1 VSFRERIFRLLDRGH
16 YDVDPEEYVDF
27 AVVHVGVGPM
37 LVARLQEAGVE
48 AIGEDTF
55 NPGTQ
60 VLSDYRVMVRR
71 RDLETATTVWSQS

>member
-1 VSFRERIFRLLDRGH
+1 MTLRDRLLRLLDRGR
-16 YDVDPEEYVDF
+16 VDPDPDEYVDF
-27 AVVHVGVGPM
+27 TVVHVAEGPM
-37 LVARLQEAGVE
+37 LVARLQDAGVD

-71 RDLETATTVWSQS
+71 RHLAAAAEVAGHG